1 MDRRRANTSDRREVV
16 GAVVTIWADMVVEA
30 GVGAVEVA
38 AMAEGEGNSNW
49 IAWPQF

>member
-1 MDRRRANTSDRREVV
+1 
-16 GAVVTIWADMVVEA
+16 MVVEA